1 MKPGSYNF
9 NFVGKGKI
17 WFIISSVV
25 ILAGIAGYLVQGGFN
40 FGIDF
45 LGGTLMEV
53 EFDREVSIAEVRDV
67 MENLD
72 LGNAILQPVE
82 PNRFN
87 ESNRVIIRTTPIDIK
102 TKNEILNSLDENIGI
117 NKTPLQDRT
126 VSPGFG
132 KKITR
137 NALIAIGVSI
147 LGILIY
153 VWIRFELRFGATAI
167 FALVHDVLV
176 TLGVY
181 AISNRE
187 INTATIA
194 AILTILGYSLND
206 TIVVFDR
213 IRENTSMARK
223 LGYAQVVNNSINKTL
238 TRSIN
243 TSVTTLF
250 PIVLLLIAGS
260 PALKDFAFALT
271 IGIISG
277 TYSSIFFASP
287 ILVAWNS
294 RFPKYKK

>member
-1 MKPGSYNF
+1 MKTGSFNF
-9 NFVGKGKI
+9 DFVGKRKI
-17 WFIISSVV
+17 WFIISAAV
-25 ILAGIAGYLVQGGFN
+25 ILVGIAGYFIQGGFN
-40 FGIDF
+40 LGIDF
-45 LGGTLMEV
+45 LGGSLMEV
-53 EFDREVSIAEVRDV
+53 EFNREVSVAEIREI
-67 MENLD
+67 MEDLD

-87 ESNRVIIRTTPIDIK
+87 RSTRMIIRTTHTDVK

-137 NALIAIGVSI
+137 NALKAIGISI

-153 VWIRFELRFGATAI
+153 VWIRFEFRFGAVAI
-167 FALVHDVLV
+167 FALLHDVLV
-176 TLGVY
+176 TLGIY

-206 TIVVFDR
+206 TIVVFNR
-213 IRENTSMARK
+213 IRENTPAAGK
-223 LGYAQVVNNSINKTL
+223 LGYSQVVNDSVNKTL

-250 PIVLLLIAGS
+250 PVVLLLTLGS
-260 PALKDFAFALT
+260 SALKDFAFALA

-287 ILVAWNS
+287 ILAAWNNK
-294 RFPKYKK
+294 FPRYKK

>member
-1 MKPGSYNF
+1 MKLGNYNF

-17 WFIISSVV
+17 WFIISGVV
-25 ILAGIAGYLVQGGFN
+25 ILAGIVGYLVQGGFN

-45 LGGTLMEV
+45 RGGTLMEV
-53 EFDREVSIAEVRDV
+53 EFDREVSIAEVREV

-87 ESNRVIIRTTPIDIK
+87 KSNRVIIRTTPIDIE
-102 TKNEILNSLDENIGI
+102 TKNEILDSLDEDIGI

-137 NALIAIGVSI
+137 NALMAIGISI

-153 VWIRFELRFGATAI
+153 VWIRFEFRFGATAI
-167 FALVHDVLV
+167 FALVHDVSV
-176 TLGVY
+176 TLGIY

-213 IRENTSMARK
+213 IRENASAARK

-250 PIVLLLIAGS
+250 PVILLLIAGS

-287 ILVAWNS
+287 ILVAWNN
-294 RFPKYKK
+294 RFPRYKK

>member
-250 PIVLLLIAGS
+250 PIFLLLIAGS